1 IWQEHGKLVTATHR
15 YFPDSFDRL
24 PRDPSKKINSGYK
37 AIEWLNYFWVLG
49 PALFRLVLPSHLWQH
64 YCKLVC
70 GIRLLHQRVI
80 TEDEL
85 KRAHDLLTQWEY
97 DFELL
102 YYQRKVNRLH
112 LVRPCIHA
120 VVHAAR
126 ETYRCGPLN
135 LLAQWVLENTIG
147 NLGRE
152 VHQHSNPFMNLCQ
165 RGLLR
170 AQTNALKVIV
180 PELDPEPP
188 LTHGAQPIGDG
199 YVLLTAHDEEER
211 LVRDVMQINALINF
225 FTQHG
230 KPERISDGKFSL
242 ERWARLR
249 LPNGQI
255 ARCAWKE
262 IENGLTR
269 NSRNVKV
276 CTSTFIFAVICCLN
290 YL

>member
-1 IWQEHGKLVTATHR
+1 
-15 YFPDSFDRL
+15 
-24 PRDPSKKINSGYK
+24 
-37 AIEWLNYFWVLG
+37 
-49 PALFRLVLPSHLWQH
+49 
-64 YCKLVC
+64 
-70 GIRLLHQRVI
+70 
-80 TEDEL
+80 
-85 KRAHDLLTQWEY
+85 
-97 DFELL
+97 
-102 YYQRKVNRLH
+102 
-112 LVRPCIHA
+112 
-120 VVHAAR
+120 
-126 ETYRCGPLN
+126 
-135 LLAQWVLENTIG
+135 
-147 NLGRE
+147 
-152 VHQHSNPFMNLCQ
+152 MNLCQ

-188 LTHGAQPIGDG
+188 LTRGAQPIGDG

-242 ERWARLR
+242 ERWARLC

-269 NSRNVKV
+269 NSRNVKFRDDGSTHFGEV
-276 CTSTFIFAVICCLN
+276 LYYFQTKIVNEEKEPLGTYAMVSVYGKADANLLSKSSHTLRIIHYKGSEDLRIIKAKSITSVVALFPFILSDDEKKNPNICAQ
-290 YL
+290 YLQSFFVGEKPFLDFTTNTTDPSQEDIEEAGASAE